1 MGSCM
6 SANFASVDSAVSSA
20 SRKRT
25 VLLVGA
31 TGLVG
36 GACLKLLARDPRVGE
51 VRLLVRRSSGAGV
64 AGIVGHA
71 NRVIEHVV
79 DFDRLD
85 STPGI
90 DELFA
95 VDAVIC
101 ALGTTIRTA
110 GTRAAFRKV
119 DYEYPLRV
127 GALARR
133 HGASRYALVS
143 AIGASPH
150 ARTFYSQVKG
160 EVEAAVLGLGFPA
173 VTIVRPSFLM
183 GERAESRPLESI
195 ARRLG
200 VILPLKWRSIA
211 ADDVARALVA
221 AASDDRQGVTIIEN
235 DALHRGAVAP

>member
-1 MGSCM
+1 M
-6 SANFASVDSAVSSA
+6 SANFASIDPVADSASQ
-20 SRKRT
+20 KRT
-25 VLLVGA
+25 VLLVGG

-36 GACLKLLARDPRVGE
+36 GACLKLLARDARVGE
-51 VRLLVRRSSGAGV
+51 VRSLVRRPSGVGIAGV
-64 AGIVGHA
+64 AGHA
-71 NRVIEHVV
+71 NRVIEQVV

-85 STPGI
+85 STPDS
-90 DELFA
+90 DEIFA

-110 GTRAAFRKV
+110 GSQAAFRKV

-150 ARTFYSQVKG
+150 ARTFYSRVKG
-160 EVEAAVLGLGFPA
+160 EVEEGVLGLGFPS

-183 GERAESRPLESI
+183 GERVESRPLESI
-195 ARRLG
+195 ARRFG

-211 ADDVARALVA
+211 AEDVARALVSA
-221 AASDDRQGVTIIEN
+221 ALGGAPGVTIIEN
-235 DALHRGAVAP
+235 EALHRGAGAL